1 MTLVKDNIMK
11 VGLVLIG
18 MLAVVNRSKLEDA
31 VAVVGAGAGA
41 GGLSRGSSRRRGTS
55 VRADSGL
62 LRVLGSSGWGEGEER
77 RLGSR
82 GEREE
87 LLRRKSRHCECCREE
102 LNCRVLLL
110 LLLIVRYR
118 CS

>member
-1 MTLVKDNIMK
+1 MK

-41 GGLSRGSSRRRGTS
+41 GRRLSRGSSRRRGTS

-62 LRVLGSSGWGEGEER
+62 LRV
-77 RLGSR
+77 
-82 GEREE
+82 
-87 LLRRKSRHCECCREE
+87 
-102 LNCRVLLL
+102 
-110 LLLIVRYR
+110 
-118 CS
+118 

>member
-62 LRVLGSSGWGEGEER
+62 LRV
-77 RLGSR
+77 
-82 GEREE
+82 
-87 LLRRKSRHCECCREE
+87 
-102 LNCRVLLL
+102 
-110 LLLIVRYR
+110 
-118 CS
+118 